1 MTPHQALAVV
11 VRLFAIWLALA
22 AAREL
27 IGVYVAGRE
36 RGDAYVLPVVA
47 AVSILAALFV
57 LALWFFPKSIAR
69 GLLPLA
75 SDAPAKPSGPELW
88 FAAGAGL
95 IGVWL
100 AASALPGLARNLFV
114 MYLFRAESVDRSG
127 LVPGIV
133 YLLVQLAVAAALIL
147 GANGIRRLV
156 WWARHAGPD

>member
-1 MTPHQALAVV
+1 
-11 VRLFAIWLALA
+11 
-22 AAREL
+22 
-27 IGVYVAGRE
+27 
-36 RGDAYVLPVVA
+36 
-47 AVSILAALFV
+47 VSILAALFV

-114 MYLFRAESVDRSG
+114 MYLFRAESGQERPGSRHRVSPGTARGRGRVDPRRERHPQARLVGAPRRAGLSDAVRDRS
-127 LVPGIV
+127 P
-133 YLLVQLAVAAALIL
+133 
-147 GANGIRRLV
+147 
-156 WWARHAGPD
+156 